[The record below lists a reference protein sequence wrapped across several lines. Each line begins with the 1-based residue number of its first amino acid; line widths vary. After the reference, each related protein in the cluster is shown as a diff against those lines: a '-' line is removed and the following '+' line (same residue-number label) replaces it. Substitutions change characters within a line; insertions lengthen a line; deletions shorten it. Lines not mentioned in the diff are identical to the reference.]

1 MSGVPNLPMKTEFM
15 LPTNGEVGANRFPND
30 TEKPCTYLCGNS
42 LGLQSK
48 RSRELVEKEMNVWAA
63 RGVVGHFDHPHHGG
77 WVSLADHVDSYFAE
91 IVGQLSPIL
100 LQTVAAKLELYVDI
114 LGAMENEVVCMS
126 TLTANL
132 HLMLDS
138 FYKPTQER
146 YKILCEAKAF
156 PSDQYAF
163 TSQAQAHGLDPAKA
177 VLEISPRPGEFCL
190 REQDILDVIQK
201 EGPSI
206 AIVIL
211 SGVQYYTGQ
220 LFPMEAITRKAK
232 EQGCICGWDLAHA
245 VGNVP
250 LSLHDWNVDFAVW
263 CTYKYLNSGPGGIAG
278 LFIHEKQNDSLGPKF
293 AGWWGHNPSTRFQMP
308 PKFSPIPGASG
319 FQQSNPSVFTLAS
332 LLGSLEVFKKAGMM
346 VPLRKRS
353 IILTNYLEKL
363 LLESKYYVPHK
374 DIKTRTAPGFTIITP
389 HDSKDRGAQLS
400 LFFLPMGAGVMQK
413 ILELLHSHGVI
424 GDERQ
429 PDVIRLAPV
438 HLYNDE
444 ADCEA
449 AAKYLQVSFDE
460 IS

>member
-1 MSGVPNLPMKTEFM
+1 MSSTVDLPMKSEFM
-15 LPTNGEVGANRFPND
+15 LPTNGEVGANRQPEGEPN
-30 TEKPCTYLCGNS
+30 KPCTYLCGNS

-48 RSRELVEKEMNVWAA
+48 RSRELVEEEMDVWAT
-63 RGVVGHFDHPHHGG
+63 RGVVGHFDHPHQRG
-77 WVSLADHVDSYFAE
+77 WVGLVDHIEPYFAE
-91 IVGQLSPIL
+91 IVG
-100 LQTVAAKLELYVDI
+100 AKEK
-114 LGAMENEVVCMS
+114 EVTCMS

-132 HLMLDS
+132 HLMMDS
-138 FYKPTQER
+138 FYKPTQDR
-146 YKILCEAKAF
+146 YKILCEGKAF

-163 TSQAQAHGLDPAKA
+163 ASQAQAHGLDPAKA
-177 VLEISPRPGEFCL
+177 VLEIFPRPGEFCL
-190 REQDILDVIQK
+190 REEDILDVIEK
-201 EGPSI
+201 EGASI
-206 AIVIL
+206 ALVIF

-220 LFPMEAITRKAK
+220 SFPIQAITKKAK

-250 LSLHDWNVDFAVW
+250 LSLHDWDVDFAVW

-278 LFIHEKQNDSLGPKF
+278 LFLHEKWNDSMPPKY
-293 AGWWGHNPSTRFQMP
+293 AGWWGHNPVTRFEMP
-308 PKFSPIPGASG
+308 PKFSPITGAGG
-319 FQQSNPSVFTLAS
+319 FQQSNPSTLTLAS
-332 LLGSLEVFKKAGMM
+332 LLGSLQVFKKAGMM

-353 IILTNYLEKL
+353 IILTNHLEKL
-363 LLESKYYVPHK
+363 LLQSKYFVPHK
-374 DIKTRTAPGFTIITP
+374 DIDSRKRPGFTIITP

-400 LFFLPMGAGVMQK
+400 LFFLPMGSGIMQK
-413 ILELLHSHGVI
+413 ILEILQSYGVI

-449 AAKYLQVSFDE
+449 AARYLNLAFEE